1 MSLPATWLGA
11 LLALLGVIVAI
22 WGLRIAKLIVSLT
35 FGLALGYLLYAHSA
49 PSLKESLGGP
59 ALFLLGLLLGAL
71 IGFSTFKLA
80 LSLLAGF
87 LSAHAIVS
95 AGLIANQ
102 ERAVALLSLAL
113 AAVIYYL
120 VDKLLAAVFA
130 LAGALLLYYGLET
143 AGLEGWI
150 PLLAA
155 AVVFIVGLV
164 RQRR

>member
-22 WGLRIAKLIVSLT
+22 WGLRIAKLMVSLI
-35 FGLALGYLLYAHSA
+35 FGLAMGYLLYAYSA
-49 PSLKESLGGP
+49 PSLRESLGSP
-59 ALFLLGLLLGAL
+59 ALFLLGFLLGAL

-80 LSLLAGF
+80 LSLLSGF
-87 LSAHAIVS
+87 LSAYAIVS
-95 AGLIANQ
+95 AGLIVDR
-102 ERAVALLSLAL
+102 EEAVALLSLAL

-143 AGLEGWI
+143 AGLKGWI

-155 AVVFIVGLV
+155 AVVFIAGLA